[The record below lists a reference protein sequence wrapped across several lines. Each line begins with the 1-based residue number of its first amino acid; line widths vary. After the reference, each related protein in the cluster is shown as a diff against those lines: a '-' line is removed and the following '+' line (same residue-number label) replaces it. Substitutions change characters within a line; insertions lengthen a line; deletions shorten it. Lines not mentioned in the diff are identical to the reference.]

1 MTINPQDLQIHKPN
15 KKLEEIIN
23 KTKIK
28 EKVLFKKNSD
38 FHSIRVVENDFGK
51 FIKFKDTYQAG
62 IINSKNYK
70 GNLPYINYFLIPYLM
85 NPKIKDILFIGLG
98 SGIIINQYNQIFK
111 SLKRIDIVD
120 IEEYIFPIAQ
130 KYFNFEIN
138 EKMNFYLQ
146 DAMIFLKTTKK
157 KYDLIVVDVAGNQ
170 GIDERFYSIDYLNLI
185 KSKLKKTGIFVSNL
199 PSSRDILN
207 KKNKIVL
214 DLLKNYE
221 NIFAQIDIY
230 DGETSNKIYYKTFYD
245 INESVY
251 DITNLILISSDKK
264 YKLSQNYEIFE
275 KLKIEITPFVNDLV
289 IPF

>member
-1 MTINPQDLQIHKPN
+1 
-15 KKLEEIIN
+15 
-23 KTKIK
+23 
-28 EKVLFKKNSD
+28 LFKKNSD

-221 NIFAQIDIY
+221 NIFTQIDIY